1 MESYLL
7 DTNVA
12 SYILNGEL
20 WQRQP
25 AMLMAHRRDVY
36 AAWRLADE
44 SLADTIKHHEE
55 LHKSVTAYA
64 WVQERMRNGAPS
76 LYLLP
81 KVQDELALTSQVSMH
96 SK

>member
-7 DTNVA
+7 DTSVS

-25 AMLMAHRRDVY
+25 AMLMAHRQDVY

-44 SLADTIKHHEE
+44 SLADTINHHEE
-55 LHKSVTAYA
+55 LQKSVTAYA
-64 WVQERMRNGAPS
+64 WVQERVRNGGPP
-76 LYLLP
+76 LYLSP
-81 KVQDELALTSQVSMH
+81 KVQDELSLTSQVSMH